1 MKAMGTMDSG
11 DFVRRQGPA
20 FAAHLLRRLS
30 DSLVEGCT
38 EWHPERGIHSAP
50 RTSSTL
56 LALDEHGSLAVTE
69 LSALL
74 RQSHPLVIHWIKQLR
89 ELGLVTSARD
99 PDDGRRSLI
108 SLTTEGRATVGR
120 LRDALGIVDRA
131 MLDLIEEAMPGL
143 LDGLWRMEKALR
155 TKPFV
160 ERLRALDGGIP
171 AAQQAGAGSG
181 DSERVDGRLE

>member
-1 MKAMGTMDSG
+1 MGNMDSE

-30 DSLVEGCT
+30 DMLVDGCT

-56 LALDEHGSLAVTE
+56 LALEEQGSLSVTE
-69 LSALL
+69 LAARL

-89 ELGLVTSARD
+89 ELGLVVATRD

-108 SLTTEGRATVGR
+108 SLTPEGRATVCR
-120 LRDALGIVDRA
+120 LRDALGVVDRA
-131 MLDLIEEAMPGL
+131 MLELIEEAMPGL
-143 LDGLWRMEKALR
+143 LDGLWRMEEALR
-155 TKPFV
+155 TTPFI
-160 ERLRALDGGIP
+160 ERLRALDGGVP
-171 AAQQAGAGSG
+171 AGEQAGAGSG
-181 DSERVDGRLE
+181 DPERLDGRLE